1 MIIGILYN
9 KSYEDILVNVKQ
21 EICDFFDPSVLSS
34 GYTPG
39 KGSGGIQHPESF
51 PDFYKQFM
59 ECEYQMIG
67 GVPIEDFEISEDDVF
82 EVYIKGPED
91 ENAEYN
97 EIWPGHY
104 TTTIFSKKKLG
115 RLPNDNEI
123 IEFLEFLASEE
134 SIYVRRRVVIEGADI
149 FSDSDHVG
157 VEHLI

>member
-21 EICDFFDPSVLSS
+21 EICDFFAPSVLSS
-34 GYTPG
+34 GQTPG
-39 KGSGGIQHPESF
+39 KGSGGIHHPESF
-51 PDFYKQFM
+51 NGFYKRFM
-59 ECEYQMIG
+59 VIKKDIK
-67 GVPIEDFEISEDDVF
+67 VSEDDVF

-149 FSDSDHVG
+149 FSESDYVG